1 VAHLFHLDE
10 KRQEDIVRTPL
21 LIRAAAAC
29 LEKVAHEKH
38 RHYCLEQW
46 QKLDPSTD
54 VQRRQYYWQEF
65 SEADRRIQELNQLR
79 QFNIEDII
87 KNAIYDERH

>member
-1 VAHLFHLDE
+1 MAQVAHLLHLDE
-10 KRQEDIVRTPL
+10 KKQEELVRIPL

-29 LEKVAHEKH
+29 LEKVSYEKH

-54 VQRRQYYWQEF
+54 AERKQYYYQEF
-65 SEADRRIQELNQLR
+65 SEADRRIKELDQLR
-79 QFNIEDII
+79 QFNISDVLN
-87 KNAIYDERH
+87 NAIG